1 MGKKRRLNAAK
12 AKFNVKHGAHPR
24 MKFLAQT
31 TQAPEPETEIVEE
44 TATLEKPPEVE
55 TASVS
60 VSSVNLTPKKTTT
73 ATKVPATKTT
83 VAKAKKS
90 TTTRKKSTTSTRKR
104 TVKKKTNNT
113 SA

>member
-73 ATKVPATKTT
+73 T

-90 TTTRKKSTTSTRKR
+90 ATTRKKSTTSTRKR
-104 TVKKKTNNT
+104 TAKKKANNT